1 MSTVTSGGAI
11 GTGAQAVVCT
21 TRQNE
26 DVDLVAVLA
35 DVARAGPF
43 FTVDTGPAGAGRR
56 PVGDLYEGDRA
67 LVERIAYVRAALRS
81 DDRVAA
87 SITYQG
93 LAALL
98 VSAPF
103 AAAVVHGVL
112 PALTPSTLHW
122 TPGSGSPW
130 ELWCPAPGGVAVPD
144 PDDAADALLTAV
156 VDAHLVPLARAVRA
170 RVSVS
175 ERVLHGNAAST
186 VAAAR
191 RLVTAQ
197 WPGSAER
204 AAHVAGRLLGSGV
217 LAGTGERVAPQP
229 PDRGWSFRRRSCC
242 LYHRVP
248 GGGLCGDCVLTV
260 RSARP

>member
-1 MSTVTSGGAI
+1 MTSGRALAAGSR
-11 GTGAQAVVCT
+11 AVVWSA
-21 TRQNE
+21 RQTGG
-26 DVDLVAVLA
+26 VDLAAVLA

-43 FTVDTGPAGAGRR
+43 FAVDTDPATPPAPGRHA
-56 PVGDLYEGDRA
+56 VADLYAGDPA
-67 LVERIAYVRAALRS
+67 LAERVAHVRAALRS

-103 AAAVVHGVL
+103 AAAVVHRVL
-112 PALTPSTLHW
+112 PALTPTALHW
-122 TPGSGSPW
+122 TPRSGSPW
-130 ELWCPAPGGVAVPD
+130 ELWCPEPDGVAVPD
-144 PDDAADALLTAV
+144 PDDAADALAAAV
-156 VDAHLVPLARAVRA
+156 VDAHLAPLAATVRA
-170 RVSVS
+170 QVSVS
-175 ERVLHGNAAST
+175 QRVLHGNAAST

-204 AAHVAGRLLGSGV
+204 AAHVAARLLGSGI
-217 LAGTGERVAPQP
+217 LAGTGELVAPRP
-229 PDRGWSFRRRSCC
+229 PDQGWSFRRRSCC

-248 GGGLCGDCVLTV
+248 GGGLCGDCVLTP
-260 RSARP
+260 RR

>member
-1 MSTVTSGGAI
+1 MAGP
-11 GTGAQAVVCT
+11 QAVLCAA
-21 TRQNE
+21 RQNGA
-26 DVDLVAVLA
+26 VDLAAVLA

-43 FTVDTGPAGAGRR
+43 FTVGTGPAVAGRR
-56 PVGDLYEGDRA
+56 PVGALYEGDPA
-67 LVERIAYVRAALRS
+67 LTERIAQVRVALRS

-122 TPGSGSPW
+122 TPHSGSPW
-130 ELWCPAPGGVAVPD
+130 ELWCPAPDGSAVPD

-156 VDAHLVPLARAVRA
+156 VDAHLGPLARAVRA
-170 RVSVS
+170 QVSVS
-175 ERVLHGNAAST
+175 ERVLLGNAAST

-191 RLVTAQ
+191 RLVSAQ
-197 WPGSAER
+197 WPGSAGR
-204 AAHVAGRLLGSGV
+204 AAHVAGRMLTSGV

-229 PDRGWSFRRRSCC
+229 PDRAWSFRRRSCC

-248 GGGLCGDCVLTV
+248 GGGLCGDCVLSPAGP
-260 RSARP
+260 RRR